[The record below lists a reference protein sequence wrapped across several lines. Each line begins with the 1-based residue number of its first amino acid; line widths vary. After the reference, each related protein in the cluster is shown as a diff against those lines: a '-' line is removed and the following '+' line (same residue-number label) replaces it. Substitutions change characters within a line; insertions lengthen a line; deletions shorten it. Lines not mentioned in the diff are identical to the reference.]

1 MHLPWC
7 IRRECHL
14 PCRGPSVYI
23 LEKAAE
29 GKAGRMT
36 YDLSDH
42 LNILAAND
50 EDAARDVAEQILD
63 VDTLNCVLG
72 HEIAWVGSG

>member
-1 MHLPWC
+1 
-7 IRRECHL
+7 
-14 PCRGPSVYI
+14 
-23 LEKAAE
+23 
-29 GKAGRMT
+29 MT